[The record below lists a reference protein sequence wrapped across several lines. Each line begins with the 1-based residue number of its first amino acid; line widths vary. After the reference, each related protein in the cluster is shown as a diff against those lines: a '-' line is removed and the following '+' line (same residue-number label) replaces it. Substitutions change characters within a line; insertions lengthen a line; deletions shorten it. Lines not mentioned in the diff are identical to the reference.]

1 MRVIL
6 GGGIGSG
13 KSAVAALL
21 RGLGAAVIDADGAG
35 HRVLEPGG
43 EAFDPV
49 AARWPEVVRG
59 GRIDRAALG
68 AIVFADPTQLAE
80 LEAIT
85 HPAIAA
91 RLAAEVAAAGAEV
104 LVVEVPVL
112 ASLVGEGWPRVVV
125 DAPGDVRLAR
135 SVARGMAAAD
145 VRRRMAAQP
154 SRSEWLAAAD
164 YVVDNSGSRADLA
177 AEVERLWAWLTRERW
192 HVTGDR

>member
-1 MRVIL
+1 MRVLL

-21 RGLGAAVIDADGAG
+21 REAGATVVDADAAG

-43 EAFDPV
+43 EAFDQV
-49 AARWPEVVRG
+49 AARWPEAVRD

-68 AIVFADPTQLAE
+68 GVVFADPAQLAE

-91 RLAAEVAAAGAEV
+91 RIAGAVAAAGTDV
-104 LVVEVPVL
+104 VVVEVPVL
-112 ASLVGEGWPRVVV
+112 ARLVGEDWPRVVV
-125 DAPGDVRLAR
+125 DAPDEARVAR
-135 SVARGMAAAD
+135 SVARGMDEGD

-154 SRSEWLAAAD
+154 SRAEWLEAAD
-164 YVVDNSGSRADLA
+164 YVVDNSGNLEDLSTQ
-177 AEVERLWAWLTRERW
+177 VERLWAWLSS
-192 HVTGDR
+192 G